1 MYSKQSN
8 DNDMDTSY
16 LQEVHVGNEYE
27 TGVKSLILG
36 EECVDDFY
44 NGQFEN
50 IPSFL
55 RDLDQLL
62 ESTQGS
68 TVGDQTQDL
77 PDTLKEAKECEE
89 ILNQAAAPNDDDALS
104 SNGSLFSTKS
114 SNGNSRGRP
123 KENLEISPEDLL
135 KFITLKLTNCLK
147 KIETRENRVGN
158 ETRNRADVIRCAI
171 YRAISKV
178 PLWILNKLV
187 SVGDRKHSSP
197 ERLHESYS
205 KAANGFLSIYEYLLA
220 TSSDPTIVLK
230 SNLATVDTY
239 TLKFSAIHF
248 PMAKVIIVANR
259 FFKNACDYVKDYS
272 IEKSNPSLKKI
283 AVLKQNNDVL
293 EHLINFAKTIAL
305 QHGGFEKCVK
315 AFDDLQS
322 L

>member
-55 RDLDQLL
+55 MDLDQLL

-68 TVGDQTQDL
+68 TVGNQTQDL
-77 PDTLKEAKECEE
+77 PDTFEETKECEI

-104 SNGSLFSTKS
+104 SNGSQS

-123 KENLEISPEDLL
+123 KENLNISSEDLL
-135 KFITLKLTNCLK
+135 KFITQKLTNTLK
-147 KIETRENRVGN
+147 KIETRENKVGN

-187 SVGDRKHSSP
+187 SVGDRKHPSP
-197 ERLHESYS
+197 DRLYESYS
-205 KAANGFLSIYEYLLA
+205 KAANGFLSIYKYLLA
-220 TSSDPTIVLK
+220 TSSDATIVLK
-230 SNLATVDTY
+230 SNLAAVDNY

-248 PMAKVIIVANR
+248 PMAKVSNVAIK
-259 FFKNACDYVKDYS
+259 FFKHTSDYVKDYS
-272 IEKSNPSLKKI
+272 IEKSNPSLRKI